1 MSAARGVRL
10 GRVAGAPV
18 VLAPAWALV
27 AAGSVVTRD
36 VPDFGLV
43 AGVPAK
49 RIGWVGRTGRRLAEK
64 DGVWVC
70 PDTGETFIERDGA
83 LRPAGPAQEEENHG

>member
-1 MSAARGVRL
+1 VLDGAHARGI
-10 GRVAGAPV
+10 GV
-18 VLAPAWALV
+18 VLGTPTYAIPMWLARRPPEIATEV
-27 AAGSVVTRD
+27 ETGR
-36 VPDFGLV
+36 
-43 AGVPAK
+43 
-49 RIGWVGRTGRRLAEK
+49 RIGWGGRTGRRLEEK